1 MNDALLAQMRE
12 AVAAGL
18 KRRTL
23 TKCSRWTEN
32 CVIMGKPF
40 PGPFQ
45 WKHHPWTKGMHDSN
59 AEWNIGQ
66 KAAQMGFTVVAMNK
80 TFFHIDVNRYN
91 CLYLLPTKTPDATD
105 FSATRFDPL
114 LELSPHLTK
123 LFSDVK
129 NVATKRAGSA
139 TLYIRGANSRS
150 GLKSIPVSFIVFDE
164 FDEMNQD
171 NIPLAI
177 ERTSGQLY
185 KQFWAISTPTVPEHG
200 INGLFLDST
209 QEHFMFPCPL
219 CQRMTELV
227 WPDSLV
233 ICGESATD
241 PDVEKSHI
249 ICKECKGTLRH
260 EGKSEF
266 FAKGEWIP
274 FGHSDYNNRGFYIN
288 QMYSATIEPPR
299 LAKAYF
305 RGQSDLSAEQEF
317 HNSKM
322 GNPHVVKGARVDDTM
337 ITTAISKSTR
347 RMDSPPPSNKWVMMG
362 VDVGSWLHVEI
373 SAYKVARVGNDI
385 NVMSDCQVLWAGEVL
400 QFEELDRLMKQWAVA
415 SCVID
420 QGPER
425 RKAYEFACRFP
436 GFVKLCY
443 FGKGMN
449 GKMITV
455 DPDRTSHKITVD
467 RTSWL
472 DLGLGR
478 FHTGTIILPPDVPAK
493 YKEQI
498 KSPVRVYRKDEY
510 GNPVGDYISV
520 SKTAKTMQDSA
531 TAQDHFGFARCYNEI
546 ALPLGACLMTNQS
559 IERFL

>member
-1 MNDALLAQMRE
+1 
-12 AVAAGL
+12 
-18 KRRTL
+18 
-23 TKCSRWTEN
+23 
-32 CVIMGKPF
+32 
-40 PGPFQ
+40 
-45 WKHHPWTKGMHDSN
+45 
-59 AEWNIGQ
+59 
-66 KAAQMGFTVVAMNK
+66 MGFTVVAMNK

-274 FGHSDYNNRGFYIN
+274 FGHSDYNIAV
-288 QMYSATIEPPR
+288 ST
-299 LAKAYF
+299 
-305 RGQSDLSAEQEF
+305 
-317 HNSKM
+317 
-322 GNPHVVKGARVDDTM
+322 
-337 ITTAISKSTR
+337 STR
-347 RMDSPPPSNKWVMMG
+347 CTPPLSNHPGWRKPISGVSPICRLSRNSIIPRWVILTL
-362 VDVGSWLHVEI
+362 SKAL
-373 SAYKVARVGNDI
+373 
-385 NVMSDCQVLWAGEVL
+385 
-400 QFEELDRLMKQWAVA
+400 A
-415 SCVID
+415 S
-420 QGPER
+420 
-425 RKAYEFACRFP
+425 
-436 GFVKLCY
+436 
-443 FGKGMN
+443 
-449 GKMITV
+449 
-455 DPDRTSHKITVD
+455 
-467 RTSWL
+467 
-472 DLGLGR
+472 
-478 FHTGTIILPPDVPAK
+478 
-493 YKEQI
+493 
-498 KSPVRVYRKDEY
+498 
-510 GNPVGDYISV
+510 
-520 SKTAKTMQDSA
+520 
-531 TAQDHFGFARCYNEI
+531 
-546 ALPLGACLMTNQS
+546 MT
-559 IERFL
+559 R